1 MDTDSVGYNLSRDQF
16 GYAYFRD
23 HHERLNLA
31 EPQVGAILG
40 MFHDDP
46 ESAVRPTRRRATF
59 GAQEPLIPNQTHVN
73 VDKVEH
79 YVKHPSSKPIFVVK
93 NPATGENHVLD
104 GHHRLVANR
113 LRGVPTKAQYYEVK

>member
-1 MDTDSVGYNLSRDQF
+1 MDTESVGYNLSRDQF

-23 HHERLNLA
+23 HHENLSLA

-40 MFHDDP
+40 MHKDP
-46 ESAVRPTRRRATF
+46 ESVVRSTGRGTTF
-59 GAQEPLIPNQTHVN
+59 GSQEPLVPNQTHVN

-79 YVKHPSSKPIFVVK
+79 YVKHPSKNPIFVVK
-93 NPATGENHVLD
+93 NPETGANHVLD

-113 LRGVPTKAQYYEVK
+113 IRGVPTKAVFYQIN